1 MALIARQIA
10 LGWLW
15 AALVLLVSPDLVNAT
30 PFGQESLS
38 DPSVTLDQTTDPPS
52 TPFYI
57 TAWVPSNQMRQE
69 TNYRVTG
76 GFPPDGVFIGSLSAP
91 PFPVVVETPTEVC
104 MCSEPLYG
112 SFQNDRLFDNPNVI
126 GFITTLPGP
135 VVGAGLPGM
144 ILASGG
150 LLAWWRRRQK
160 VA

>member
-91 PFPVVVETPTEVC
+91 P
-104 MCSEPLYG
+104 SR
-112 SFQNDRLFDNPNVI
+112 S
-126 GFITTLPGP
+126 
-135 VVGAGLPGM
+135 
-144 ILASGG
+144 
-150 LLAWWRRRQK
+150 
-160 VA
+160 

>member
-1 MALIARQIA
+1 
-10 LGWLW
+10 
-15 AALVLLVSPDLVNAT
+15 
-30 PFGQESLS
+30 
-38 DPSVTLDQTTDPPS
+38 
-52 TPFYI
+52 
-57 TAWVPSNQMRQE
+57 
-69 TNYRVTG
+69 
-76 GFPPDGVFIGSLSAP
+76 
-91 PFPVVVETPTEVC
+91 